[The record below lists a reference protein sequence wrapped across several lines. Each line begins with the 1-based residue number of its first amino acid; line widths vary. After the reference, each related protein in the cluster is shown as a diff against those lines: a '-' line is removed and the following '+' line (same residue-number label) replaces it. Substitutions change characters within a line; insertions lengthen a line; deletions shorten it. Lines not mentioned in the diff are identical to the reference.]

1 MISKLPRWVEYGAL
15 LLAGL
20 AGSVNA
26 IGLLGF
32 QHQAISHISGTM
44 SLLGSSLLTPH

>member
-32 QHQAISHISGTM
+32 QHQAI
-44 SLLGSSLLTPH
+44 